1 MKKKETLNIKEVILN
16 LKKTFKYIK
25 PYKKAII
32 LDVLITILLT
42 LLGVLGPLLSAKLM
56 LSLTNG
62 ELNILLLLEK
72 FLLAS
77 TIMLSMERY
86 VPNVVVLKKLN
97 IAVL

>member
-42 LLGVLGPLLSAKLM
+42 LLGVLGPLLSAKLV

-62 ELNILLLLEK
+62 ELNILLLIAFIVLI
-72 FLLAS
+72 FDVFS
-77 TIMLSMERY
+77 
-86 VPNVVVLKKLN
+86 NVLQNLNTLIFKKN
-97 IAVL
+97 